1 MSTSAEHAKAADT
14 RTELLR
20 LKLGGVQQDVRAGS
34 YIHALA
40 EIEELRHVLDLVVD
54 DIALAARLNGATW
67 QDLGDGL
74 NLTRQ
79 AAFARYNT
87 RLK

>member
-1 MSTSAEHAKAADT
+1 MTTSADYAKKADV
-14 RTELLR
+14 RTEMLR

-40 EIEELRHVLDLVVD
+40 EIESLRHLLDEVVD
-54 DIALAARLNGATW
+54 EIALAARLNGATW